1 MRSIT
6 ERLAFLAVLVL
17 GSSVAAQP
25 ADPTKRT
32 EAQGLYDEG
41 RRLYNAGDF
50 ANACPKFEASLRVD
64 PEDLDA
70 QGLLAFCNERRGH
83 LATAWTLFRQLR
95 SNAQRRG
102 RTDQAA
108 IADSHVKALEPQLAQ
123 LTLTVKTR
131 PVGLVVKRNNI
142 EVPPD
147 AFNIPIALDRGD
159 YVLSAE
165 APGYTAWSTPLKIED
180 GQKPVVD
187 VELTKL
193 TATTLPASTVQ
204 PSPRLDPE
212 PPRDRS
218 SSSSSRSPSGWIGIA
233 ATGAGVVAIGVAGAM
248 GLSARS
254 KRDDARSLGC
264 NADLT
269 MCPAEALDAANSSHT
284 RGQLATGFFVAGAA
298 LATAGIVLWVTA
310 PRKSSSSKSAWRVA
324 PAAGSRGAH
333 VLIDRNF

>member
-1 MRSIT
+1 MRSII
-6 ERLAFLAVLVL
+6 ERLAFLAVVVLVR
-17 GSSVAAQP
+17 SVAAQP

-50 ANACPKFEASLRVD
+50 ANACPKFEASLRID

-70 QGLLAFCNERRGH
+70 QGLLAFCHERRGH

-108 IADSHVKALEPQLAQ
+108 IAESHVRTLEPQLAH

-131 PVGLVVKRNNI
+131 PVGLVVKRNNV

-147 AFNIPIALDRGD
+147 AFNIPIALDRGE

-165 APGYTAWSTPLKIED
+165 APGYPTWSSPLKIED

-193 TATTLPASTVQ
+193 TATPPTPAPAARS
-204 PSPRLDPE
+204 SPRVEPE
-212 PPRDRS
+212 PRRDP
-218 SSSSSRSPSGWIGIA
+218 SSRSQSGWIGIA
-233 ATGAGVVAIGVAGAM
+233 ATGAGVVVVGVAGAM

-264 NADLT
+264 TADLT
-269 MCPAEALDAANSSHT
+269 MCPAEALDTANSSHT

-298 LATAGIVLWVTA
+298 LATAGIVLWIAA
-310 PRKSSSSKSAWRVA
+310 PRKSSSSKSAWRVV
-324 PAAGSRGAH
+324 PSIGNRDAH
-333 VLIDRNF
+333 VMIDHHF

>member
-6 ERLAFLAVLVL
+6 ERFALLAVVGLAR
-17 GSSVAAQP
+17 SVAAQP

-32 EAQGLYDEG
+32 EAQSLYDEG
-41 RRLYNAGDF
+41 RRLYNASDY
-50 ANACPKFEASLRVD
+50 ANACPKFEASLRID

-102 RTDQAA
+102 RTDQAE
-108 IADSHVKALEPQLAQ
+108 IADSHVKSLEPRLAW

-131 PVGLVVKRNNI
+131 PVGLVVKRNGV

-147 AFNIPIALDRGD
+147 AFDIPIALDRGE

-165 APGYTAWSTPLKIED
+165 APGYPTWRFPLKIED

-193 TATTLPASTVQ
+193 TAKPPTLAPAALR
-204 PSPRLDPE
+204 SPQVEPE
-212 PPRDRS
+212 PRQTAP
-218 SSSSSRSPSGWIGIA
+218 SRSPGGWIGIA
-233 ATGAGVVAIGVAGAM
+233 ATGAGVVAVGVAGVM

-264 NADLT
+264 TADLT
-269 MCPAEALDAANSSHT
+269 MCPAEALDEANSSHT
-284 RGQLATGFFVAGAA
+284 RGQLATGFFVAGVA
-298 LATAGIVLWVTA
+298 LATAGTVLWVA
-310 PRKSSSSKSAWRVA
+310 VPRKSSSSKRAWRVV
-324 PAAGSRGAH
+324 PSVGTRDAH
-333 VLIDRNF
+333 VMIDHHF